1 MISVRCC
8 SPTSRIV
15 ISMLALPRF
24 HARVGLSRKLPRPSS
39 LLLPPRPPG
48 RLTLTSMAPNAW
60 SPNRY
65 PQSRRSDHVDVYQ
78 SKAKGAVTVPDPYSW
93 LEQNSKETTRWVEE
107 QEKFTREYIHSCPDR
122 KRIEAD
128 IRIVTDYAR
137 VRFASSSPFTPSPV
151 PRSILNHHHRSFP
164 PLP

>member
-1 MISVRCC
+1 M
-8 SPTSRIV
+8 
-15 ISMLALPRF
+15 ISMLAPRRF

-60 SPNRY
+60 IPNRY
-65 PQSRRSDHVDVYQ
+65 PQSRRSDHLDIYQ
-78 SKAKGAVTVPDPYSW
+78 SKAKGSVKVPDPYNW

-107 QEKFTREYIHSCPDR
+107 QEKFTREYIHSSPYR

-137 VRFASSSPFTPSPV
+137 VRFASSSPFAPSSCHDQSLNITAAVFPAF
-151 PRSILNHHHRSFP
+151 PRG
-164 PLP
+164 